1 MSFKDR
7 LFICSQY
14 LLPHH
19 LLSRL
24 IGFAADCRATWFKDR
39 LIAWFA
45 RRYQVDMRE
54 AQVEDLQA
62 YEHFNAFFTRALK
75 DGARPLAQ
83 EPGAVLCPADGAIS
97 QLGPIEHG
105 RIFQAKGHSYSLA
118 ELLGGD
124 AELAAPFMGGDFA
137 TVYLSP
143 RDYHRVHMPLAGTL
157 REMVYV
163 PGRLFSVNQ
172 TTAENVP
179 ELFARNERVVCLFDT
194 ERGPMAVVL
203 VGAMIVASIETVWA
217 GLVTP
222 PKRELKTFRYD
233 EAARAP
239 IRLEKGAE
247 LGRFKLGSTAIVLFG
262 PQQVAFND
270 GLGQRARCAWA
281 SAWPCRNRPDLAGTE
296 RPERLRPI
304 SPRRR
309 NLPAGSWRPKAAGP
323 FRCC

>member
-1 MSFKDR
+1 MKQR
-7 LFICSQY
+7 LFILSQY

-24 IGFAADCRATWFKDR
+24 IGCAAECRTAWFKNRLITWFAK
-39 LIAWFA
+39 
-45 RRYQVDMRE
+45 RYQVDMSE
-54 AQVEDLQA
+54 AQIEDPSA
-62 YEHFNAFFTRALK
+62 FEHFNAFFTRALK
-75 DGARPLAQ
+75 EGARPLDST
-83 EPGAVLCPADGAIS
+83 PGAILSPADGAVS
-97 QLGPIEHG
+97 QLGKIEHG
-105 RIFQAKGHSYSLA
+105 RIFQAKGQSFSAL

-124 AELAAPFMGGDFA
+124 SERASPFMGGEF
-137 TVYLSP
+137 TTIYLSP
-143 RDYHRVHMPLAGTL
+143 KDYHRVHMPLAGTL

-222 PKRELKTFRYD
+222 PKRQLKSVRYD

-239 IRLEKGAE
+239 ITLDQGAE

-262 PQQVAFND
+262 PDQVSWAQN
-270 GLGQRARCAWA
+270 LGANSSVQMGQ
-281 SAWPCRNRPDLAGTE
+281 SIGTSQ
-296 RPERLRPI
+296 I
-304 SPRRR
+304 
-309 NLPAGSWRPKAAGP
+309 G
-323 FRCC
+323 

>member
-1 MSFKDR
+1 MKQR
-7 LFICSQY
+7 LFILSQH

-24 IGFAADCRATWFKDR
+24 IGFIAECRIGWLKNR
-39 LIAWFA
+39 LIGWFA
-45 RRYQVDMRE
+45 KQYQVDMSE
-54 AQVEDLQA
+54 ALVEDLQA
-62 YEHFNAFFTRALK
+62 FEHFNAFFTRALK
-75 DGARPLAQ
+75 PGARPLEQSPA
-83 EPGAVLCPADGAIS
+83 AVLCPADGAIS
-97 QLGPIEHG
+97 QLGQIEHG
-105 RIFQAKGHSYSLA
+105 RIFQAKGHSFSLV

-124 AELAAPFMGGDFA
+124 TERASPFVGGTFA

-143 RDYHRVHMPLAGTL
+143 KDYHRVHMPLTGTL
-157 REMVYV
+157 TEMVYV

-222 PKRELKTFRYD
+222 PKRCLKSFRYD
-233 EAARAP
+233 DAARAP
-239 IRLEKGAE
+239 IVLQKGAE

-262 PQQVAFND
+262 ADQV
-270 GLGQRARCAWA
+270 QWA
-281 SAWPCRNRPDLAGTE
+281 QELA
-296 RPERLRPI
+296 
-304 SPRRR
+304 
-309 NLPAGSWRPKAAGP
+309 AGSPVQMGQLLGGAQAL
-323 FRCC
+323 

>member
-1 MSFKDR
+1 MKDR
-7 LFICSQY
+7 LFILSQH

-24 IGFAADCRATWFKDR
+24 IGCAAECRAVWFKSR
-39 LIAWFA
+39 LINWFA
-45 RRYQVDMRE
+45 QQYQVNMSE
-54 AQVEDLQA
+54 AQVEDLNA
-62 YEHFNAFFTRALK
+62 YAHFNDFFTRALK
-75 DGARPLAQ
+75 DGARPLDST
-83 EPGAVLCPADGAIS
+83 PGAVLCPADGAVS
-97 QLGPIEHG
+97 QLGKIEQG
-105 RIFQAKGHSYSLA
+105 RIFQAKGHSFSA
-118 ELLGGD
+118 IELLGGD
-124 AELAAPFMGGDFA
+124 SARAAAFMGGDFA

-143 RDYHRVHMPLAGTL
+143 KDYHRVHMPLTGTL
-157 REMVYV
+157 KEMIYV

-222 PKRELKTFRYD
+222 PKRTLKTFSYD

-239 IRLEKGAE
+239 IVLEKGAE

-262 PQQVAFND
+262 PEQVQWAEELTANSQVQM
-270 GLGQRARCAWA
+270 GQR
-281 SAWPCRNRPDLAGTE
+281 LG
-296 RPERLRPI
+296 
-304 SPRRR
+304 SPR
-309 NLPAGSWRPKAAGP
+309 A
-323 FRCC
+323 

>member
-97 QLGPIEHG
+97 QLGLIEHG
-105 RIFQAKGHSYSLA
+105 RIFQAKGHSYNLA

-262 PQQVAFND
+262 PQQVAFTD
-270 GLGQRARCAWA
+270 GLGAA
-281 SAWPCRNRPDLAGTE
+281 SPVRMGECLA
-296 RPERLRPI
+296 
-304 SPRRR
+304 
-309 NLPAGSWRPKAAGP
+309 LPKQS
-323 FRCC
+323 

>member
-1 MSFKDR
+1 MKDR
-7 LFICSQY
+7 LFILSQY

-24 IGFAADCRATWFKDR
+24 IGCAAECRAGWFKSR
-39 LIAWFA
+39 LINWFA
-45 RRYQVDMRE
+45 KQYQVNMSE
-54 AQVEDLQA
+54 AQIEDLNA
-62 YEHFNAFFTRALK
+62 FEHFNDFFTRALK
-75 DGARPLAQ
+75 DGARPLDPT
-83 EPGAVLCPADGAIS
+83 PGAVLCPADGAVS
-97 QLGPIEHG
+97 QLGKIEHG
-105 RIFQAKGHSYSLA
+105 RIFQAKGHSFSLV

-124 AELAAPFMGGDFA
+124 NERAKPFMGGEFA
-137 TVYLSP
+137 TIYLSP
-143 RDYHRVHMPLAGTL
+143 KDYHRVHMPLTGTL

-179 ELFARNERVVCLFDT
+179 ELFARNERVACLFDT

-222 PKRELKTFRYD
+222 PKRALKAFKYD

-239 IRLEKGAE
+239 IVLEKGAE

-262 PQQVAFND
+262 AEQVQWAAQLAANSSVQM
-270 GLGQRARCAWA
+270 GQRLGDSQAQ
-281 SAWPCRNRPDLAGTE
+281 
-296 RPERLRPI
+296 
-304 SPRRR
+304 
-309 NLPAGSWRPKAAGP
+309 
-323 FRCC
+323 

>member
-1 MSFKDR
+1 MKQR
-7 LFICSQY
+7 LFILSQY

-24 IGFAADCRATWFKDR
+24 IGYAADCRAAWFKNR
-39 LIAWFA
+39 LIGWFA
-45 RRYQVDMRE
+45 KQYQVDMSE
-54 AQVEDLQA
+54 AQIEDLNA
-62 YEHFNAFFTRALK
+62 FEHFNAFFTRALK
-75 DGARPLAQ
+75 PGARPLEQ
-83 EPGAVLCPADGAIS
+83 SPGAVLCPADGAIS
-97 QLGPIEHG
+97 QLGKIEHG
-105 RIFQAKGHSYSLA
+105 RIFQAKGHSFSLV

-124 AELAAPFMGGDFA
+124 SERASPFMGGTFA

-143 RDYHRVHMPLAGTL
+143 KDYHRVHMPLAGTL
-157 REMVYV
+157 TEMVYV

-172 TTAENVP
+172 STAENVP

-222 PKRELKTFRYD
+222 PKRSLKTFRYD

-239 IRLEKGAE
+239 IVLDKGAE

-262 PQQVAFND
+262 ADQV
-270 GLGQRARCAWA
+270 QWA
-281 SAWPCRNRPDLAGTE
+281 QELV
-296 RPERLRPI
+296 
-304 SPRRR
+304 
-309 NLPAGSWRPKAAGP
+309 AGSPVQMGQLLGSNAP
-323 FRCC
+323 SL